1 MNTPIAVIALCFAA
15 MCLWSAGSCLWV
27 MLVPWQQRSNTTV
40 FEWGIV
46 LALVSAGLALGIY
59 GLTEFGVLS

>member
-1 MNTPIAVIALCFAA
+1 VNTPIAVIALCFAA
-15 MCLWSAGSCLWV
+15 MCAYSAAAGLWV
-27 MLVPWQQRSNTTV
+27 ILVPWRYRHQATV

-59 GLTEFGVLS
+59 GFTEFGVLS